1 MCVNVCSTWTA
12 VVLLFLF
19 HSSFFVHISA
29 NTICSSFICTFV
41 WHIRCFNY
49 CRTATIL
56 LYQVKRQKCY
66 LFSVFTFF
74 NVNKKNGHPLKD
86 AYRDG
91 KTIFLP
97 PSTER
102 RRMWKQ
108 EAAHSRGR
116 EWWMSFCRDLICLTL
131 ASSQSRTLSLSF
143 DCDGNDVS
151 IVRLFLQA

>member
-41 WHIRCFNY
+41 WNIRCFNY

-86 AYRDG
+86 AYTDR

-108 EAAHSRGR
+108 EAAHSRGG
-116 EWWMSFCRDLICLTL
+116 ENDESHSAVISFVWRSHLLNHVRFPCLSIAMEMTL
-131 ASSQSRTLSLSF
+131 
-143 DCDGNDVS
+143 V
-151 IVRLFLQA
+151 